1 MFIPQAT
8 EISSA
13 RQRQVENGPSESLRG
28 TVPTSSAS
36 LVPTLRQ
43 TVSGVEVIH
52 PSSNLPQNYH
62 SMPQARIY
70 HPKQAPSAVMSENFL
85 TARAA
90 LNPGFMQ
97 NVAQTN
103 IARVSNLYRDIPEF
117 KNDLDI
123 LV

>member
-1 MFIPQAT
+1 MFIPPYT
-8 EISSA
+8 EPRPASQLKTENGSSEGPWSSA
-13 RQRQVENGPSESLRG
+13 AI
-28 TVPTSSAS
+28 SSAS

-43 TVSGVEVIH
+43 TMSGVEVIH
-52 PSSNLPQNYH
+52 PSSSLPQNYQA
-62 SMPQARIY
+62 MPRARIY

-90 LNPGFMQ
+90 LNPGFVQ

-103 IARVSNLYRDIPEF
+103 IARVSNLYRDIPQF
-117 KNDLDI
+117 KNELDI

>member
-1 MFIPQAT
+1 MIIPPYTDPRSGPQLKT
-8 EISSA
+8 ENGSSQGLRSSA
-13 RQRQVENGPSESLRG
+13 AI
-28 TVPTSSAS
+28 SSAS
-36 LVPTLRQ
+36 LMPTPRQ

-52 PSSNLPQNYH
+52 PSSNLPQSYH
-62 SMPQARIY
+62 AMPRARIY

-90 LNPGFMQ
+90 LNPGFVQ

-117 KNDLDI
+117 KNELDI

>member
-1 MFIPQAT
+1 MFIPPAT
-8 EISSA
+8 DISPA
-13 RQRQVENGPSESLRG
+13 RQRQAENGSSEDRRG
-28 TVPTSSAS
+28 TAATLSAS

-62 SMPQARIY
+62 TMPRARIY

-90 LNPGFMQ
+90 LNPGFVQ

-103 IARVSNLYRDIPEF
+103 IARVSNLYRDIPQF
-117 KNDLDI
+117 KNELDI

>member
-1 MFIPQAT
+1 MFIVPSI
-8 EISSA
+8 ELNPA
-13 RQRQVENGPSESLRG
+13 RHRQVENGPSDSLRG
-28 TVPTSSAS
+28 TASTSSAN

-43 TVSGVEVIH
+43 TISGVEVIH

-85 TARAA
+85 SARAA

-103 IARVSNLYRDIPEF
+103 IARVSNLYRDTPEF
-117 KNDLDI
+117 RNDLDI
-123 LV
+123 LA